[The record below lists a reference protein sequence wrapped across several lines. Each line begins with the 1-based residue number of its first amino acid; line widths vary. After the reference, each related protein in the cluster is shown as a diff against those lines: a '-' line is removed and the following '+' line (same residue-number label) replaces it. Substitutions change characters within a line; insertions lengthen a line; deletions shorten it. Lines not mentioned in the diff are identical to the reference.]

1 MVGES
6 TLRRNAAA
14 NLNMIGA
21 EIQLTGKSDNLIVD
35 ICFFFVASYLLFVL
49 SHFYG
54 FGLCLC
60 NNCDVD
66 SWAGQID

>member
-35 ICFFFVASYLLFVL
+35 ICFFFVASYLLFV
-49 SHFYG
+49 
-54 FGLCLC
+54 
-60 NNCDVD
+60 
-66 SWAGQID
+66 

>member
-35 ICFFFVASYLLFVL
+35 ICFFFVAKLSFIRFESFLWFWFKFV
-49 SHFYG
+49 
-54 FGLCLC
+54 
-60 NNCDVD
+60 
-66 SWAGQID
+66 Q

>member
-21 EIQLTGKSDNLIVD
+21 EIQLTGKSENLIVD
-35 ICFFFVASYLLFVL
+35 VFLV
-49 SHFYG
+49 
-54 FGLCLC
+54 
-60 NNCDVD
+60 
-66 SWAGQID
+66 